1 MRIKMPDA
9 SKTPYGEQPKGSKG
23 VKKGAI
29 YMKMDG
35 KYIDER
41 CRFARGYLMEQDI
54 ARAAAK
60 EIYNT
65 IKRRIYDYMISPS
78 GGSGISNSELKSM
91 VMDEIKRLLAQK
103 YMVNN
108 VSPPVIPARL
118 ISKGDMSWGES
129 KGYRYERPGGKESP
143 EKVAAQAMMDAK
155 EQIDK
160 LREILERIQK
170 EPLLMQR
177 VDRVTEDGKFAF
189 VKKMSQDI
197 RIEACPDLKRGDEV
211 LLHPKSMQIV
221 EHIGRPPLKASRFL
235 PSKFPD
241 ITWDDIGGLEEAKR
255 DMIEAIEM
263 PHKHKEMFKRYKKR
277 PIKGILL
284 SGPPGCGKTMLG
296 KAAANALC
304 SIYGKTA
311 KKSGFMY
318 IKGPEILDRFVGAT
332 EEIIRDI
339 FDDAKRHKE
348 ENGYPAIVFID
359 EADAVLA
366 ARGTR
371 SVGIGNTIVP
381 AFLTEMD
388 GLDDSAAIVIL
399 ASNRPDVLDPAVI
412 RDGRIDRKIEIGR
425 PCKNNASII
434 LEAALKGVPMKRG
447 LSKKEYAHGIADI
460 IYRDNVFVR
469 NGILMRDII
478 SGAMLVGIIDLA
490 VSHAIDREING
501 LKPKGLSEEDA
512 EYAVSRQICSNIEQQ
527 NHLQGVA

>member
-9 SKTPYGEQPKGSKG
+9 SKTPYGAQPKGSLG

-29 YMKMDG
+29 DMGVRESQFLDSKI
-35 KYIDER
+35 KYIQELLMDR
-41 CRFARGYLMEQDI
+41 DVDMLSRGFVGTSARPALV
-54 ARAAAK
+54 
-60 EIYNT
+60 
-65 IKRRIYDYMISPS
+65 KRLDSPS
-78 GGSGISNSELKSM
+78 GMEESMRALGAGGWGSIGGIVVPEKK
-91 VMDEIKRLLAQK
+91 DT
-103 YMVNN
+103 
-108 VSPPVIPARL
+108 
-118 ISKGDMSWGES
+118 
-129 KGYRYERPGGKESP
+129 
-143 EKVAAQAMMDAK
+143 EKVAAQAMLDAK
-155 EQIDK
+155 EQIEE

-221 EHIGRPPLKASRFL
+221 EHIGRPPLKASRFV

-478 SGAMLVGIIDLA
+478 SGAMLAGIIDLA

-512 EYAVSRQICSNIEQQ
+512 EYAVSRQIRSNIEQQ